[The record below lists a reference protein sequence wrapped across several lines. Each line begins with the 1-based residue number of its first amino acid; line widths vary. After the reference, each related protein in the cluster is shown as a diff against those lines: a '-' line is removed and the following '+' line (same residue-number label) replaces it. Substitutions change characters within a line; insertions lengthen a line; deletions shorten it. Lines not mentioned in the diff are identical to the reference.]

1 MYVCVFFY
9 FFLFFIFFNRC
20 KKLAYSLKTFHVM
33 IENDHALESLI
44 QSPLDNGKKWSV
56 FLEIDDGAGR
66 SKLCTMFMLCR
77 RKKCRLLI

>member
-1 MYVCVFFY
+1 
-9 FFLFFIFFNRC
+9 
-20 KKLAYSLKTFHVM
+20 M

-77 RKKCRLLI
+77 RKKCRLLV